1 MRAPVGI
8 DVVSLEDEEDSVGA
22 SASNDSALQAPA
34 SLRATAGIDV
44 ACFENEEEPQDQAS
58 VDVSAGTDATPQALA
73 SHGTPLAI
81 ESGAPEA
88 MEELVEDDGD
98 DLFLNSCVRCGETWL
113 LPLDFGEE
121 FDCMDAGKPCGPQAA
136 QAALAS
142 FELDFRGGPGG
153 VAAPEG
159 RPPPALVRSQLLCQ
173 ILAKSLGAFE
183 AADLMT
189 RHGFEPPR
197 EGELTALEAELR
209 AKRTERARALRAQA
223 RSTEG
228 DHRKKAQRYLEGKL
242 VDVAKGT
249 KFLVE
254 PKETAEQRAKT
265 SVSISIVGSRSKPIH
280 DAKKKGPVS

>member
-1 MRAPVGI
+1 
-8 DVVSLEDEEDSVGA
+8 
-22 SASNDSALQAPA
+22 
-34 SLRATAGIDV
+34 
-44 ACFENEEEPQDQAS
+44 
-58 VDVSAGTDATPQALA
+58 
-73 SHGTPLAI
+73 
-81 ESGAPEA
+81 
-88 MEELVEDDGD
+88 MEELVEDEKQHDVIDDDDVEDDGD
-98 DLFLNSCVRCGETWL
+98 DLFLNSCGRCGETWL

-153 VAAPEG
+153 AAASEG
-159 RPPPALVRSQLLCQ
+159 RPPPAPVRSQLLCQ

-197 EGELTALEAELR
+197 EGELAALEAELR

-228 DHRKKAQRYLEGKL
+228 DHRKKSQRYLDGKL
-242 VDVAKGT
+242 VDVAKGAAIT
-249 KFLVE
+249 C
-254 PKETAEQRAKT
+254 
-265 SVSISIVGSRSKPIH
+265 SRRC
-280 DAKKKGPVS
+280 GPSDLQEGVHQHEVPCGA